1 MKLLNKRTGENSVK
15 KYISLLI
22 ILSCIFAA
30 FAQNVKPYTVDL
42 NGIQAFNDDRSV
54 SFDKKTNPISVKK
67 RKFRPERNWCIC
79 RSEYLTQCQMESR
92 IMVWILICAV
102 AGVNQAKKKSI

>member
-42 NGIQAFNDDRSV
+42 NGIQAFNDDKSV
-54 SFDKKTNPISVKK
+54 SFDKKTNTISVKN
-67 RKFRPERNWCIC
+67 ES
-79 RSEYLTQCQMESR
+79 SEQKGT
-92 IMVWILICAV
+92 
-102 AGVNQAKKKSI
+102 GVYVGQNI